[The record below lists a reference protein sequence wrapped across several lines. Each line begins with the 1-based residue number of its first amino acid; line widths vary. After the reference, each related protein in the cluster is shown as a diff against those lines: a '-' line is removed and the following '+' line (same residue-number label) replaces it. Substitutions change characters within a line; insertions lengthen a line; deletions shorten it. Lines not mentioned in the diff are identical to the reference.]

1 MLFKESADLEDT
13 TANLERAEKL
23 MQIFFEHT
31 SEESFIPSDATLED
45 AKQIA
50 FTFTTRFSMFDALIV
65 AVFDII
71 RSEKEK
77 VQKISDELLKM
88 NGKGKAV

>member
-13 TANLERAEKL
+13 TVNLERAEKL
-23 MQIFFEHT
+23 IRIFSEYT
-31 SEESFIPSDATLED
+31 SEESFIPNDATLED

-71 RSEKEK
+71 HSEKEK
-77 VQKISDELLKM
+77 IQKISDELLEMSREEKT
-88 NGKGKAV
+88 A

>member
-13 TANLERAEKL
+13 TANLERAENL

-31 SEESFIPSDATLED
+31 SKESFTPSDVTFEE

-50 FTFTTRFSMFDALIV
+50 FVFTTRFSMFDALIV

-71 RSEKEK
+71 HSEKEK
-77 VQKISDELLKM
+77 VQRISNELLEM

>member
-31 SEESFIPSDATLED
+31 SEESFIPSDVTLED

-71 RSEKEK
+71 HSEKEK
-77 VQKISDELLKM
+77 VQRISNELLEM